1 MPVGKMGI
9 SPWCASWCYMDADML
24 SEVSPA
30 AEEEADKASW
40 SSSPKSQPSPSS
52 PGSKAPRRRCT
63 HRALPQFSFEEE
75 SQARYK
81 NFK

>member
-52 PGSKAPRRRCT
+52 PGSKAPLET
-63 HRALPQFSFEEE
+63 LHAPGPASVLL
-75 SQARYK
+75 
-81 NFK
+81 